1 MFLGRANMP
10 FKKGQS
16 GNPGGRKR
24 MPQEIKELTFL
35 TKQRMIGVL
44 NQFLYMTKD
53 EIQAKLQDPNIN
65 MLEMAIG
72 HIIAKAAK
80 DGDQTR
86 LNFVFDRIV
95 GKVTDVTSQV
105 NKEIVDYNPDDYK
118 EVPREALLKLVEA
131 VKK

>member
-1 MFLGRANMP
+1 MP

-80 DGDQTR
+80 DGDPTR